1 MKTSRT
7 VESVSDQLG
16 TKLLIFVLSVI
27 AGSVDVIGFLG
38 LGALFIAHIT
48 GNLVVLAARTAA
60 GEHASAAH
68 LLSVPMFIIVL
79 FAARLLAAA
88 LDRLAIATLRPL
100 LLLQFMFLGGFL
112 AISIAVGSPAD
123 PSSPVMMV
131 ATMLGVS
138 AMAVQNVL
146 VQISLKEAPST
157 AVMTTNLTR
166 FVADLVEVWLGSDPA
181 GRAKAMARAG
191 RTGIAIAGFVVGACL
206 AALCQARLGLW
217 SLAMPTGL
225 ALAALAITYGSDG
238 FAQAADRRQYRCEAK
253 PSEDLPTSTSRIA
266 AGIDKATHFN
276 QINCGWFR

>member
-1 MKTSRT
+1 
-7 VESVSDQLG
+7 
-16 TKLLIFVLSVI
+16 
-27 AGSVDVIGFLG
+27 
-38 LGALFIAHIT
+38 
-48 GNLVVLAARTAA
+48 
-60 GEHASAAH
+60 
-68 LLSVPMFIIVL
+68 
-79 FAARLLAAA
+79 
-88 LDRLAIATLRPL
+88 
-100 LLLQFMFLGGFL
+100 
-112 AISIAVGSPAD
+112 
-123 PSSPVMMV
+123 
-131 ATMLGVS
+131 MLGVS

-206 AALCQARLGLW
+206 AAWCLW